1 MGLTLKTTVLDATG
15 KVIESRE
22 TAANGESVK
31 QSFKISTPHLWNGK
45 KDPYLYTIVAELYD
59 NGKLV
64 DKVEQKTGFRFFTVD
79 PEKGFF
85 LNGEYLD
92 LYGSVVMKI

>member
-1 MGLTLKTTVLDATG
+1 MG
-15 KVIESRE
+15 R
-22 TAANGESVK
+22 
-31 QSFKISTPHLWNGK
+31 

-85 LNGEYLD
+85 LNGEFIWT
-92 LYGSVVMKI
+92 S